1 MAVSFVGNP
10 VDFLPCNPLTRRH
23 SMANDS
29 NPFGDVAKML
39 EQFKVP
45 GIDMAAIAEARRK
58 DIQALVDANK
68 AAYEGVQALS
78 RKQADMLAQTMKGIQ
93 DVAGGASFGDP
104 SRQTELVRKAV
115 EKTLADMKELAEL
128 ARNSQADM
136 ISHISQRAAEHMQ
149 ELQKLMQPK

>member
-1 MAVSFVGNP
+1 
-10 VDFLPCNPLTRRH
+10 
-23 SMANDS
+23 MANES

-68 AAYEGVQALS
+68 AAYEGMQALS

-93 DVAGGASFGDP
+93 DVAGGAGFGDP
-104 SRQTELVRKAV
+104 SKQTELVRKAV

-136 ISHISQRAAEHMQ
+136 MSHISQRATEHMQ
-149 ELQKLMQPK
+149 ELKQLMQPK